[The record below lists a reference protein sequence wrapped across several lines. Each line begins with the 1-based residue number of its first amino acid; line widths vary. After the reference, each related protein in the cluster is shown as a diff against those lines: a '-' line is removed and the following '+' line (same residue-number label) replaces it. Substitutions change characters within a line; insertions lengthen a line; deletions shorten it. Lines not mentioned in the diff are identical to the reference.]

1 MRQPK
6 LLDQV
11 RQCLRLKHLSK
22 RTEEAYV
29 YWVHQFIIFHHKRH
43 PLTMAES
50 EIRQFLSH
58 LAIDKEVAPSTQ
70 NQAFNALIF
79 LYGSVL
85 KKELGKIG
93 DIERAKREKYIP
105 VVFTKEE
112 ARSILSNLTGEYKLI
127 AGLLYG
133 SGLRLMECVR
143 LRVQDID
150 FAANHIVVKD
160 GKGNKSRITVLP
172 AKLKESL
179 RRQINSVQ
187 SLHQFD
193 LQQGYGEVL
202 LPNAY
207 KRKSPLS
214 AKALGW
220 QFLFPSKNR
229 SGDPRS
235 GMIMRHHLDESGV
248 QRSLKEAISKTEIV
262 KQGSPH
268 SFRHSF
274 ATHLLEDGH
283 DIRTVQE
290 LLGHKDVRTTMIYT
304 HVLNKKGLTVR
315 SPLDT

>member
-1 MRQPK
+1 MPQLK

-11 RQCLRLKHLSK
+11 RQCIRLKHLSNK
-22 RTEEAYV
+22 TEEAYV
-29 YWVHQFIIFHHKRH
+29 YWIHEFILFHHKRH
-43 PLTMAES
+43 PTKMAEL

-58 LAIDKEVAPSTQ
+58 LAIGKEVAPSTQ

-85 KKELGKIG
+85 KQPLGKIN
-93 DIERAKREKYIP
+93 DIERAKRAKYIP
-105 VVFTKEE
+105 IVFTKVE
-112 ARSILSNLTGEYKLI
+112 ARTILAKLTGEYRLI

-150 FAANHIVVKD
+150 FSANHIVVSDAK
-160 GKGNKSRITVLP
+160 GKKGRITILP
-172 AKLKESL
+172 AKLKEPL
-179 RRQINSVQ
+179 RRQVDNVKI
-187 SLHQFD
+187 LHQFD

-214 AKALGW
+214 AKSLGW

-248 QRSLKEAISKTEIV
+248 QRALKEAIGKTEIV
-262 KQGSPH
+262 KHGSPH

-304 HVLNKKGLTVR
+304 HVLNKKGLTIR

>member
-1 MRQPK
+1 MQNIK

-11 RQCLRLKHLSK
+11 RQCIRLKHLSK

-29 YWVHQFIIFHHKRH
+29 YWIREFILFHHKRH
-43 PLTMAES
+43 PVKLAEP

-58 LAIDKEVAPSTQ
+58 LAIDKEVASSTQ
-70 NQAFNALIF
+70 NQAFNAILF
-79 LYGSVL
+79 LYASVL
-85 KKELGKIG
+85 KQPLGKIE

-112 ARSILSNLTGEYKLI
+112 ARSIIAKLTGEYKLI

-133 SGLRLMECVR
+133 SGLRLMECIR

-160 GKGNKSRITVLP
+160 AKGNKSRITILP
-172 AKLKESL
+172 NKLKESL
-179 RRQINSVQ
+179 RRQIDIVI

-202 LPNAY
+202 LPHAY
-207 KRKSPLS
+207 KAKSPFS
-214 AKALGW
+214 ARAIGW

-248 QRSLKEAISKTEIV
+248 QRVIKEAMKKTEIV
-262 KQGSPH
+262 KPGSPH

>member
-1 MRQPK
+1 MQNIK

-11 RQCLRLKHLSK
+11 RQCIRLKHLSK
-22 RTEEAYV
+22 HTEEAYV
-29 YWVHQFIIFHHKRH
+29 YWIREFILFHHKRH
-43 PLTMAES
+43 PIKLAEP

-58 LAIDKEVAPSTQ
+58 LAIDKEVASSTQ
-70 NQAFNALIF
+70 NQAFNAILF
-79 LYGSVL
+79 LYASVL
-85 KKELGKIG
+85 KQPLGKIG
-93 DIERAKREKYIP
+93 DIERAKRKKYIP

-112 ARSILSNLTGEYKLI
+112 ARSILSKLTGEYKLI

-133 SGLRLMECVR
+133 SGLRLMECIR

-150 FAANHIVVKD
+150 FAANYIAVKD
-160 GKGNKSRITVLP
+160 AKGNKSRITILP
-172 AKLKESL
+172 NKLKESL
-179 RRQINSVQ
+179 RRQIDIVR

-202 LPNAY
+202 LPHAY
-207 KRKSPLS
+207 KGKSPLS

-235 GMIMRHHLDESGV
+235 GMIIRHHLDESGV
-248 QRSLKEAISKTEIV
+248 QRVIKEAMSKTEIV
-262 KQGSPH
+262 KPGSPH

>member
-1 MRQPK
+1 MQQPK

-11 RQCLRLKHLSK
+11 RQCIRLKHLSK

-29 YWVHQFIIFHHKRH
+29 YWIRQFILFHNKRH
-43 PLTMAES
+43 PKDMAET

-58 LAIDKEVAPSTQ
+58 LAIEKQVASSTQ
-70 NQAFNALIF
+70 NQALNALLF
-79 LYGSVL
+79 LYRDIL
-85 KKELGKIG
+85 KKSLGRIG
-93 DIERAKREKYIP
+93 DIERAKREKHIP
-105 VVFTKEE
+105 VVFAKEE
-112 ARSILSNLTGEYKLI
+112 ARSILSKLTGEYKLI

-133 SGLRLMECVR
+133 SGLRLMECIR

-150 FAANHIVVKD
+150 FAANHIVVND
-160 GKGNKSRITVLP
+160 AKGNKGRVTILP

-179 RRQINSVQ
+179 RRQIDNVR

-202 LPNAY
+202 LPHAY

-214 AKALGW
+214 AKTLGW

-248 QRSLKEAISKTEIV
+248 QRALKEAIGKTEIV
-262 KQGSPH
+262 KNGSPH

-290 LLGHKDVRTTMIYT
+290 LLGHKDVRTTMIYP
-304 HVLNKKGLTVR
+304 VRYFNNLLNWN
-315 SPLDT
+315 

>member
-11 RQCLRLKHLSK
+11 RQCIRLKHLSK

-29 YWVHQFIIFHHKRH
+29 YLVHQFIIFHHKRH
-43 PLTMAES
+43 PMTMAEP

-85 KKELGKIG
+85 KKELGNIG

-105 VVFTKEE
+105 IVFTKEE
-112 ARSILSNLTGEYKLI
+112 ARSILSKLTGEYKLI

-143 LRVQDID
+143 LRVHDID
-150 FAANHIVVKD
+150 FAANLIVVKD
-160 GKGNKSRITVLP
+160 GKGNKSRVTVLP

-220 QFLFPSKNR
+220 QFLFPSRNR

>member
-1 MRQPK
+1 MK
-6 LLDQV
+6 
-11 RQCLRLKHLSK
+11 
-22 RTEEAYV
+22 
-29 YWVHQFIIFHHKRH
+29 
-43 PLTMAES
+43 MAEP

-85 KKELGKIG
+85 KQPLGKISN
-93 DIERAKREKYIP
+93 IERAKRAKFIP
-105 VVFTKEE
+105 IVFTKEE
-112 ARSILSNLTGEYKLI
+112 ARSILARLTGEYKLI

-133 SGLRLMECVR
+133 SGLRLMECIR
-143 LRVQDID
+143 LRVQDVD
-150 FAANHIVVKD
+150 FGADHIIVSDAK
-160 GKGNKSRITVLP
+160 GKKGRITVLP
-172 AKLKESL
+172 AKLKEPL
-179 RRQINSVQ
+179 RRQIDIVR
-187 SLHQFD
+187 SLHRFD
-193 LQQGYGEVL
+193 LQQGFGEVL

-207 KRKSPLS
+207 RRKSPLS

-235 GMIMRHHLDESGV
+235 GMIMRHHVDESGV
-248 QRSLKEAISKTEIV
+248 QRALKEAIGKTEIV
-262 KQGSPH
+262 KHGSPH

>member
-11 RQCLRLKHLSK
+11 RQCIRLKHLSK

-29 YWVHQFIIFHHKRH
+29 YWVHQFVVFHHKQH
-43 PLTMAES
+43 PVTMAEP

-85 KKELGKIG
+85 KKELGNIG

-105 VVFTKEE
+105 IVFTKEE
-112 ARSILSNLTGEYKLI
+112 ARSILSKLTGEYKLI

-150 FAANHIVVKD
+150 FAANLIVVKD
-160 GKGNKSRITVLP
+160 GKGNKSRVTVLP

-179 RRQINSVQ
+179 RRQINNVQ

-220 QFLFPSKNR
+220 QFLFPSRNR
-229 SGDPRS
+229 SGDPCS

>member
-11 RQCLRLKHLSK
+11 RQCIRLKHLSK

-29 YWVHQFIIFHHKRH
+29 YWVHQFIVFHHKRH
-43 PLTMAES
+43 PATMNET

-58 LAIDKEVAPSTQ
+58 LAIDKEVASSTQ
-70 NQAFNALIF
+70 NQAFNALLF

-112 ARSILSNLTGEYKLI
+112 ARSILAKLTGEYKLI

-143 LRVQDID
+143 LRIQDID
-150 FAANHIVVKD
+150 FAANHIVVRDAKGGKD
-160 GKGNKSRITVLP
+160 RITILP

-179 RRQINSVQ
+179 RHQINNVQ
-187 SLHQFD
+187 ALHQFD
-193 LQQGYGEVL
+193 LQYGYGEVL

-248 QRSLKEAISKTEIV
+248 QRALKEAISKTEIV
-262 KQGSPH
+262 KHGSPH

-304 HVLNKKGLTVR
+304 HVLNKKGLTIR

>member
-11 RQCLRLKHLSK
+11 RQCIRLKHLSK

-43 PLTMAES
+43 PVTLAET

-70 NQAFNALIF
+70 NQAFNALLF

-93 DIERAKREKYIP
+93 DIERAKREKFIP
-105 VVFTKEE
+105 VVFTKDE

-143 LRVQDID
+143 LRIQDID
-150 FAANHIVVKD
+150 FGANLIVVRD
-160 GKGNKSRITVLP
+160 GKGNKSRVTVLP
-172 AKLKESL
+172 TKLKESL

-187 SLHQFD
+187 LLHQFD

-202 LPNAY
+202 LPNAF

-248 QRSLKEAISKTEIV
+248 QRSLKEAIGKTEIV
-262 KQGSPH
+262 KHGSPH

-290 LLGHKDVRTTMIYT
+290 LLGHKDIRTTMIYT

>member
-1 MRQPK
+1 MQKPK

-11 RQCLRLKHLSK
+11 RQCIRLKHLSK

-29 YWVHQFIIFHHKRH
+29 YWIHQFILFHHKRH
-43 PLTMAES
+43 PMKMAEP
-50 EIRQFLSH
+50 EIRLFLSH
-58 LAIDKEVAPSTQ
+58 LAIDKEVSPSTQ

-85 KKELGKIG
+85 KQPLGKIS
-93 DIERAKREKYIP
+93 DIERAKRAKHIP
-105 VVFTKEE
+105 IVFTKEE
-112 ARSILSNLTGEYKLI
+112 ARSVISKLAGEHKLM
-127 AGLLYG
+127 AALLYG

-150 FAANHIVVKD
+150 FASNYIVVMD
-160 GKGNKSRITVLP
+160 AKGNKDRITILP
-172 AKLKESL
+172 SKLIEPL
-179 RRQINSVQ
+179 RRQIDRVRL
-187 SLHQFD
+187 LHLFD
-193 LQQGYGEVL
+193 LRHGYGEVL
-202 LPNAY
+202 LPHAY
-207 KRKSPLS
+207 NRKSPLS

-248 QRSLKEAISKTEIV
+248 QRTIKEAIEKKEIL
-262 KQGSPH
+262 KHGSCH